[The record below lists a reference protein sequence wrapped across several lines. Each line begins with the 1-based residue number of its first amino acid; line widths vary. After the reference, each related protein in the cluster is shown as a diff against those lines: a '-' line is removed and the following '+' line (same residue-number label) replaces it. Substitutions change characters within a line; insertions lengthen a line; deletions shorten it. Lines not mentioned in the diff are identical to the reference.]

1 MNATLIPTIVL
12 LPNQVKWICGEV
24 SVVTYKDQEHQG
36 RKILFI

>member
-1 MNATLIPTIVL
+1 MNATLITTIVL
-12 LPNQVKWICGEV
+12 LPNQVKWIYGEV